1 MRWKRYV
8 DGGRL
13 DFFEDREVRLEAA
26 LDSAFFEEANEVRL
40 VVGSVELEGC
50 RFVDQ
55 PVTQQRS
62 VS

>member
-1 MRWKRYV
+1 M
-8 DGGRL
+8 
-13 DFFEDREVRLEAA
+13 RLEAA